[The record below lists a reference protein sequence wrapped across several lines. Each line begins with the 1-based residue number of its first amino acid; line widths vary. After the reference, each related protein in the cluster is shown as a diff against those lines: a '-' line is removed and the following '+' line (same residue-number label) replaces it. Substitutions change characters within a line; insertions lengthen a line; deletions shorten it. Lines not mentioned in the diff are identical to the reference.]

1 MSHSS
6 SVRRGSAAIAIA
18 ALVVATAVV
27 AAVKAPKRRVII
39 YGDSLALEARDF
51 FALSVQS
58 GNEAVVV
65 DRTFGGTAICDW
77 LDRMRRDVRDLQ
89 PSAVALEFV
98 GNNVTRCMRG
108 RDGPLTGGALVEK
121 YRDDARI
128 ATTIFA
134 GAGVRVYWVGG
145 PRVSGIRSIELT
157 GIRDVY
163 DAEPRRLT
171 FATPPLDRVRY
182 VDAGRSLLE
191 NGNHTTTLPCAPNEG
206 VDEGCVD
213 GRIPVRNPDGVHL
226 CPVDFDR
233 QTNRC
238 PMYSGGAARFGISM
252 AQPVRRDL
260 DL

>member
-1 MSHSS
+1 
-6 SVRRGSAAIAIA
+6 VRRGSAAIAIA

-171 FATPPLDRVRY
+171 FVTPPLDRVRY

>member
-171 FATPPLDRVRY
+171 FVTPPLDRVRY